1 MPPKRSATVP
11 PAAPV
16 SPVEPDDRSDS
27 HDDAEQPV
35 ITREEYNALV
45 NSYQETLQRV
55 QELEA
60 RNAAHAPSSQT
71 SLEPEEQAPTPAP
84 PEVPYRGFNPDPR
97 VDAPPEFSGKISEFP
112 NFMAAC
118 SVVFT
123 LCPNTYSKP
132 ESKVLYVV
140 SRLRGLAMNW
150 ARPIVENPH
159 HPYRKDYSVFETAI
173 SNLYSDRN
181 LQAKN
186 EDKLARLEQTKSA
199 ATYAAEFQSLVD
211 PLDLGDRAK
220 CLLFYK
226 GLKSDVKGHQC
237 DCWTSLH
244 LHGSLRPSNQHRP
257 MQTPTHLG
265 E

>member
-1 MPPKRSATVP
+1 MVCNCAAPSSCFPIESDNCSDSP
-11 PAAPV
+11 PAVEAPALT
-16 SPVEPDDRSDS
+16 
-27 HDDAEQPV
+27 H
-35 ITREEYNALV
+35 EEYNTFV

-55 QELEA
+55 QALGEA
-60 RNAAHAPSSQT
+60 LKAAHRSSSPT
-71 SLEPEEQAPTPAP
+71 SSGPEEHTPTPAP

-132 ESKVLYVV
+132 EGKVLYVV

-150 ARPIVENPH
+150 ARPIVENQH

-173 SNLYSDRN
+173 SDLYSDRN

-199 ATYAAEFQSLVD
+199 ATYAAEF
-211 PLDLGDRAK
+211 
-220 CLLFYK
+220 
-226 GLKSDVKGHQC
+226 
-237 DCWTSLH
+237 
-244 LHGSLRPSNQHRP
+244 
-257 MQTPTHLG
+257 
-265 E
+265 

>member
-16 SPVEPDDRSDS
+16 SPVEPDDHSDS

-97 VDAPPEFSGKISEFP
+97 VDAPPNSLERSRNSPISWPLAPLSSPCVQTRTPNLKVRFSTSSH
-112 NFMAAC
+112 A
-118 SVVFT
+118 SVDW
-123 LCPNTYSKP
+123 
-132 ESKVLYVV
+132 
-140 SRLRGLAMNW
+140 R
-150 ARPIVENPH
+150 
-159 HPYRKDYSVFETAI
+159 
-173 SNLYSDRN
+173 
-181 LQAKN
+181 
-186 EDKLARLEQTKSA
+186 
-199 ATYAAEFQSLVD
+199 
-211 PLDLGDRAK
+211 
-220 CLLFYK
+220 
-226 GLKSDVKGHQC
+226 
-237 DCWTSLH
+237 
-244 LHGSLRPSNQHRP
+244 
-257 MQTPTHLG
+257 
-265 E
+265 